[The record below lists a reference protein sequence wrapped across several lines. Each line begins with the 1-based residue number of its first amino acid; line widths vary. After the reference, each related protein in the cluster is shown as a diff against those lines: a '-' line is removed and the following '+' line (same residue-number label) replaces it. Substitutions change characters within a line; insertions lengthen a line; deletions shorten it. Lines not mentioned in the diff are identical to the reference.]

1 MGINFSLGD
10 SATKYPLERSYQ
22 RFGGVSCAFFELSE
36 FIERDT
42 QGLIRIAIGDRQ
54 FAQSFVDISIG
65 FLTKIALRHFALF
78 GSLVG

>member
-1 MGINFSLGD
+1 MGVNLGLGD
-10 SATKYPLERSYQ
+10 SASKQLLERSYQ
-22 RFGGVSCAFFELSE
+22 HHRGVGYAFLELCE

-42 QGLIRIAIGDRQ
+42 QSLIRIAIGDRQ

-65 FLTKIALRHFALF
+65 FLTKIALRYFALF